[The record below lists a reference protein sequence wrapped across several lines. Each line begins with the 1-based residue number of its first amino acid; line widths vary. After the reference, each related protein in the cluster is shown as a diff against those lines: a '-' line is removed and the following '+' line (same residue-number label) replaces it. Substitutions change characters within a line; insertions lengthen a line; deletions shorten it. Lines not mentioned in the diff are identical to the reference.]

1 MCRFGV
7 RGPLLERVPVHA
19 PQCRGHAFILKNA
32 CASFEK
38 NRKSVTKSQKAPD
51 LGLLKRDNAYA
62 GGLVNLGNFLQLF
75 LCVFCQKLFPKTFSL
90 LAKRSKKF
98 AQKRSFSRLEVW

>member
-1 MCRFGV
+1 M
-7 RGPLLERVPVHA
+7 RGPLLERVPVHV

-38 NRKSVTKSQKAPD
+38 NRKSVTNYKSQKAPD

-62 GGLVNLGNFLQLF
+62 GGLVNLETFCNF
-75 LCVFCQKLFPKTFSL
+75 LCVFGQKLFRSL
-90 LAKRSKKF
+90 QKEVRS
-98 AQKRSFSRLEVW
+98 